1 MPQAPATPHAPP
13 SAVPHPYRFE
23 HPGIQDVFRDMVIHE
38 GEPGPRDV
46 LGEFH
51 LPLTTGGALTS
62 ASLAGQR
69 KPLLLIFGSRSC
81 PVMVSGV
88 DGLKQIHT
96 RYGAHVHF
104 VMVQVREAHPGERI
118 PQPHTFE
125 QKMQH
130 AIELKRACQ
139 LPFDVAVDSIDG
151 TLHQTLGGRPNS
163 AYLLSPSGT
172 ILFRAQWANETDAI
186 EQALAA
192 VTSGNA
198 PPALTATRT
207 LPAILR
213 SVGYTTPV
221 LNDAGRGARADFWK
235 MALPVALMATVADR
249 LRFLPREKRGL
260 PALLI
265 WLLLAVTAAVL
276 FFASR

>member
-1 MPQAPATPHAPP
+1 MPQAPATPRTPP
-13 SAVPHPYRFE
+13 SASPHPYRFE
-23 HPGIQDVFRDMVIHE
+23 HPGIQDVLRDMVIQE

-46 LGEFH
+46 LGDFH

-62 ASLAGQR
+62 ASLAAQR

-88 DGLKQIHT
+88 DGLKQLHT

-130 AIELKRACQ
+130 AIELKRVCR

-151 TLHQTLGGRPNS
+151 ALHQTLGGRPNS

-172 ILFRAQWANETDAI
+172 ILFRAQWANETAAI
-186 EQALAA
+186 DEALAA
-192 VTSGNA
+192 VTSGCA
-198 PPALTATRT
+198 PPVLTATRT
-207 LPAILR
+207 LPAILK

-235 MALPVALMATVADR
+235 MALPVALMAAMADR

-265 WLLLAVTAAVL
+265 WLLLTLTAAAL
-276 FFASR
+276 ILAAM